1 VVWLGPAFLAIVA
14 AALIIERRRL
24 ATMQAMVLG
33 GSVVPGCVVG
43 EGIVLLV
50 IAVALVVGAVG

>member
-1 VVWLGPAFLAIVA
+1 MVWLGPAFLAIVA
-14 AALIIERRRL
+14 AAVIIERRRL

-33 GSVVPGCVVG
+33 GSVVPGCIVA

-50 IAVALVVGAVG
+50 IAVALVVMAAG

>member
-14 AALIIERRRL
+14 AAVIIERRRL

-33 GSVVPGCVVG
+33 GSVVPGCIVA

-50 IAVALVVGAVG
+50 IAVALVVMAAG